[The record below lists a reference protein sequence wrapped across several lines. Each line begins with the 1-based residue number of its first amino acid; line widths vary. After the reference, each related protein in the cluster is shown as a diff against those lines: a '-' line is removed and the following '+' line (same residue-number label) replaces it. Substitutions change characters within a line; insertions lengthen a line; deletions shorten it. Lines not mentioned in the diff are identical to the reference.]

1 MFIQIKG
8 VGMTSSLLRFFI
20 FYTTSVQAEIQSK
33 DFIFSVR
40 RIIALTFILFFVP
53 ALIVWNHTGF
63 ILDDVLYPDWRDTH
77 IDRPLF
83 LVGNARSGT
92 TWLHRLIAQDSDNF
106 TSFLCW
112 EILFGVSITWRRV
125 FICLYEF
132 DKRYLFGLQ
141 FEVISMIENCLVG
154 GVKVHKVG
162 LQEYEEDEWLMIHI
176 FLNQLVL
183 LFFPLGGGIHYS
195 LPSFDKADKGDLPV
209 YIRKQIFTYYKE
221 CVQRHLYARSGN
233 YGGLKSKIFVSKNP
247 AFTMRLEMLYET
259 FPGCR
264 IACLLRDPMQSIP
277 SMISYIAMVCSVL
290 LGTMLFYFILFII
303 ILCEFISF
311 HLILFY
317 AIFVYSILLHF
328 SLCPLLFWPCSDS
341 SSITP
346 LFIPD
351 SIAPVI

>member
-1 MFIQIKG
+1 MI
-8 VGMTSSLLRFFI
+8 SSLLRFFI
-20 FYTTSVQAEIQSK
+20 FYATSVQAEIQSK

-40 RIIALTFILFFVP
+40 RIISLTVILFLVP

-63 ILDDVLYPDWRDTH
+63 ILDDVFYPDWRDTH

-125 FICLYEF
+125 FICLYDF
-132 DKRYLFGLQ
+132 DKQYLFGLQ
-141 FEVISMIENCLVG
+141 FKFISMIENCLVG
-154 GVKVHKVG
+154 GVKVHKMG
-162 LQEYEEDEWLMIHI
+162 LQEYEEDEWLMMHI

-183 LFFPLGGGIHYS
+183 LLFPLGGGIHYS
-195 LPSFDKADKGDLPV
+195 LASFDKADKTELPV

-221 CVQRHLYARSGN
+221 CVQRHLYARSGK
-233 YGGLKSKIFVSKNP
+233 KSKIFVSKNP

-290 LGTMLFYFILFII
+290 SGTILLYFYFIYYY
-303 ILCEFISF
+303 LC
-311 HLILFY
+311 
-317 AIFVYSILLHF
+317 HF
-328 SLCPLLFWPCSDS
+328 SLFCFCY
-341 SSITP
+341 
-346 LFIPD
+346 FI
-351 SIAPVI
+351 ILAVFR